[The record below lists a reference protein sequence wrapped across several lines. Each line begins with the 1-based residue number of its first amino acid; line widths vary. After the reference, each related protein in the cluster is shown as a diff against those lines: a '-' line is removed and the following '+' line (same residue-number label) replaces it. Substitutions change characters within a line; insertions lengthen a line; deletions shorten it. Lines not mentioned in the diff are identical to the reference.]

1 MKRQQNGKSKYLVKV
16 FIGSVFSLFYTGL
29 CFGVEFDFLRGYFG
43 QRIVQSDA
51 DAALSRL
58 RSVDPDFVP
67 GAGRRDTDLLL
78 REFHFHAVLCLH
90 RRTFE
95 QKFAS
100 RLDED
105 RSIGRRGVG
114 ETEIVARFG
123 LDGELRFGIV
133 FLEPLAAFEA
143 DYRVRERGGNGL
155 LNRLAGEYRKV
166 ERSLV
171 AESRAA
177 LLLPDRRS

>member
-1 MKRQQNGKSKYLVKV
+1 MLPCPACEASIR
-16 FIGSVFSLFYTGL
+16 IL
-29 CFGVEFDFLRGYFG
+29 CQVRAVVTP
-43 QRIVQSDA
+43 IS
-51 DAALSRL
+51 
-58 RSVDPDFVP
+58 
-67 GAGRRDTDLLL
+67 LL
-78 REFHFHAVLCLH
+78 REFHFHAVLRLH

-105 RSIGRRGVG
+105 RSVGRRGVG

-155 LNRLAGEYRKV
+155 
-166 ERSLV
+166 
-171 AESRAA
+171 
-177 LLLPDRRS
+177 

>member
-1 MKRQQNGKSKYLVKV
+1 MFARREIVFSASRRHEKTAERQEQIFGKSLHR
-16 FIGSVFSLFYTGL
+16 ICFSLFYTGL

-78 REFHFHAVLCLH
+78 REFHFHAVLRLH

-155 LNRLAGEYRKV
+155 
-166 ERSLV
+166 
-171 AESRAA
+171 
-177 LLLPDRRS
+177 